1 MIINSEHPASGGILL
16 IQDGE
21 LLGGISAVNLMTGM
35 ATRKIPDE
43 TKPNRYR
50 VEIFTY
56 QKALGNREVIPRH
69 MWDELELYGV
79 ELHTPEEL
87 DRIKKEMES

>member
-16 IQDGE
+16 IQDGK
-21 LLGGISAVNLMTGM
+21 LLDGISAVNLTTGM
-35 ATRKIPDE
+35 ATRKLPDDS
-43 TKPNRYR
+43 KPNRYR

-56 QKALGNREVIPRH
+56 QKALGNREVIPRY

-79 ELHTPEEL
+79 ELCTPEEIEL
-87 DRIKKEMES
+87 IKKEVET